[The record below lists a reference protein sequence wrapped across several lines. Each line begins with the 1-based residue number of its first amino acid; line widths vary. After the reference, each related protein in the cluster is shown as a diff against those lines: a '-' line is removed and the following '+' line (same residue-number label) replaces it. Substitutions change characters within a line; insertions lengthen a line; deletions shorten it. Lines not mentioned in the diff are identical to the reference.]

1 MKNIQNFDF
10 FVLEN
15 YSTKESPLKV
25 VYRNPQKNSPGIP
38 AGAFSFLLTLLR
50 KCFYESYN
58 KGNDTIDLSLLKR
71 IYPDTMEYLAQ
82 LYEHIDFTI
91 GCNTDSFVEEY
102 DHLPEAVW
110 EKVICL
116 SGNHFGVI
124 DEKIE
129 SLPYP
134 THTVISD
141 LMNKLLDT
149 QRRKEMIEIG
159 RNLGIL

>member
-15 YSTKESPLKV
+15 YSTPIKV
-25 VYRNPQKNSPGIP
+25 AYRNPQKNSPGIP
-38 AGAFSFLLTLLR
+38 AGAFSFILTLLR
-50 KCFYESYN
+50 KCFYESY
-58 KGNDTIDLSLLKR
+58 KKRNDTIDLSLLKR
-71 IYPDTMEYLAQ
+71 IYPDTMDYLAQ
-82 LYEHIDFTI
+82 IYDHIDFTI
-91 GCNTDSFVEEY
+91 GCNTTSFVEEY
-102 DHLPEAVW
+102 GHLPEAVW

-134 THTVISD
+134 KTGIVSD
-141 LMNKLLDT
+141 LMTKLLDT